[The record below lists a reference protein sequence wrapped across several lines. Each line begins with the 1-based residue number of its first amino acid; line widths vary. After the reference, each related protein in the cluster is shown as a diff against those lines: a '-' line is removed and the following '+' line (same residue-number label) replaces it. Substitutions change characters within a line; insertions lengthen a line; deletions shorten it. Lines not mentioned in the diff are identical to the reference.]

1 VRDVRGMRDQMF
13 HGNPAALLTSFF
25 GRALHLDDKS
35 SNVEV
40 SHNVFADTS
49 HAAIFFHSGS
59 NNTVWNNVVVNST
72 FNKGSTVSVQLLFK
86 QSTHG
91 TVMPG
96 GMKDNRLFRNVI
108 WTPRDSE
115 ELTPDVP
122 MLGGTNAGA
131 LSVARGGGTH
141 HNWYYRRGKGIAK
154 GEGALVRQ
162 QFQRV
167 GVREDGPRE
176 RESREQRPHVRRRR
190 GRRLAPG
197 GRVAAQG
204 RHRVGGPPPADLLTL
219 LAQFFS
225 DDKVAAISSF
235 HEHDVHML
243 RIPHDQRYAL
253 TKGGTTTDP
262 WPAKQAS
269 RCHHVCGAFF
279 CAFFFFRPGTCIVD
293 YEVVTGQNYVHGCR
307 RAFAAC

>member
-1 VRDVRGMRDQMF
+1 MRGNCVRDVRGMRDQMF

-25 GRALHLDDKS
+25 GRALYLDDKS

-122 MLGGTNAGA
+122 MLGGTSAGA

-154 GEGALVRQ
+154 GEALWFANNFNGWVSAKTGRGNGS
-162 QFQRV
+162 RV
-167 GVREDGPRE
+167 NSDPMFVDAEGGDW
-176 RESREQRPHVRRRR
+176 
-190 GRRLAPG
+190 RLADGSP
-197 GRVAAQG
+197 
-204 RHRVGGPPPADLLTL
+204 L
-219 LAQFFS
+219 
-225 DDKVAAISSF
+225 KAAIGW
-235 HEHDVHML
+235 EDL
-243 RIPHDQRYAL
+243 PLPI
-253 TKGGTTTDP
+253 
-262 WPAKQAS
+262 
-269 RCHHVCGAFF
+269 C
-279 CAFFFFRPGTCIVD
+279 
-293 YEVVTGQNYVHGCR
+293 
-307 RAFAAC
+307 